1 MKQCKINKLD
11 FTGQDIFVG
20 IDIHKKNW
28 SVCILTEEME
38 HKAFNMNPKPEEL
51 ISYLKRNFPNA
62 NVHSA
67 YEAGYSGFWAH
78 KELSAAG
85 IKSFV
90 VNPADIPTTG
100 KEKIIKNDDVD
111 CRKIARSIRN
121 GDLVPIY
128 IPEFYY
134 QEARSLVRTRYQFSK
149 DQTRTMNR
157 IKSTLSFYGI
167 ETPKELENSHWSRL
181 YIKWLQGIKFQT
193 INGTNAFQAHVNRLL
208 SIRGDMLKVTRQI
221 RMLAKENGFKES
233 IDLLITIP
241 GIGLITAM
249 VFLSEIID
257 IKRFKNLDMLAS
269 FVGLVPG
276 EHSSSDKIYAG
287 RMTKRGNKY
296 LRYLLIEAAWVAVRK
311 DTALMQAFN
320 NLTKKQGYEKN
331 KVIIKITRKLLNRMR
346 YVLINRKPY
355 EKGVL

>member
-1 MKQCKINKLD
+1 MKLCKNNKLD

-28 SVCILTEEME
+28 SVCILSEELE
-38 HKAFNMNPKPEEL
+38 HEVYNMNPKPQEL
-51 ISYLKRNFPNA
+51 ISHLRRNYPKA
-62 NVHSA
+62 NFQSA

-78 KELSAAG
+78 EKLSAAG
-85 IKSFV
+85 IKSIV
-90 VNPADIPTTG
+90 VNPADVPTTG
-100 KEKIIKNDDVD
+100 KEKIIKNDAVD
-111 CRKIARSIRN
+111 RRKIARSLRN
-121 GDLVPIY
+121 GDLAPIY
-128 IPEFYY
+128 IPDIYY

-149 DQTRTMNR
+149 DQTRAMNR
-157 IKSTLSFYGI
+157 IKSMLAFYGI
-167 ETPKELENSHWSRL
+167 ESPKELENSHWSRL
-181 YIKWLQGIKFQT
+181 YIKWLQEIKFQT
-193 INGTNAFQAHVNRLL
+193 INGTNAFQYHVNRLL
-208 SIRGDMLKVTRQI
+208 SIREDLLKVTRQI
-221 RMLAKENGFKES
+221 RMLAKEKEFKGS
-233 IDLLITIP
+233 IELLISIP

-311 DTALMQAFN
+311 DTALTKAYY
-320 NLTKKQGYEKN
+320 NLTKKKGYEKN

-346 YVLINRKPY
+346 YVLVNRKPY
-355 EKGVL
+355 EKRVL